1 MNENAHPGVDLPNHP
16 LTGPT
21 ERRAHLTRESA
32 LRGFAPLNEMLF
44 LSTSSNL
51 ALGPFPRAK
60 FLLSASV
67 ISVTSR
73 VSPRRGM
80 I

>member
-1 MNENAHPGVDLPNHP
+1 
-16 LTGPT
+16 
-21 ERRAHLTRESA
+21 
-32 LRGFAPLNEMLF
+32 MLF
-44 LSTSSNL
+44 LSTSSDL

-60 FLLSASV
+60 FLLSTSV